1 MGTIVLVV
9 ILEEKLSTIEYDVSQ
24 ELVLYRLYCVAVCSF
39 YA

>member
-24 ELVLYRLYCVAVCSF
+24 ELVLYHLFCVAVCSF
-39 YA
+39 HA